1 MIHMSRTT
9 LEERHRARLRLH
21 QAPQQPSFCLSKQ
34 NTVATHSFARHND
47 LLHHRN
53 KIRDNTSRRSDGLL
67 RQELWHYIDMST
79 AGKIHC
85 YSDSVLLSVRGVYY
99 HFIKQIIHIQAWLNP
114 NHIPL
119 TCSCIDLCRFD
130 DKIHHIET
138 PISAILLA
146 DQNTR
151 WFSDQSCSI
160 ESSLEEA
167 ISLAGRSG
175 LENILSFF
183 SCKTPADMTA
193 EEA

>member
-1 MIHMSRTT
+1 MIHMSRRT

-34 NTVATHSFARHND
+34 NTVATHSFARHDD

-67 RQELWHYIDMST
+67 RQELWHCIDMST

-99 HFIKQIIHIQAWLNP
+99 QSIKQIIHIQAWLKP

-119 TCSCIDLCRFD
+119 TCSCIDLCRID
-130 DKIHHIET
+130 VRVV
-138 PISAILLA
+138 ISNRQFLSYLHSCP
-146 DQNTR
+146 NTR
-151 WFSDQSCSI
+151 
-160 ESSLEEA
+160 
-167 ISLAGRSG
+167 
-175 LENILSFF
+175 
-183 SCKTPADMTA
+183 
-193 EEA
+193 